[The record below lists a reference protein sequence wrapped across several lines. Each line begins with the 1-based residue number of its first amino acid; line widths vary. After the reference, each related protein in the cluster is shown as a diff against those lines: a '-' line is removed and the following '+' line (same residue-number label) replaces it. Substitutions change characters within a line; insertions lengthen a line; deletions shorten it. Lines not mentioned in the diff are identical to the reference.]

1 MNKIVSKTVRTAV
14 ENVLLGDVT
23 YVFFSSRVVDS
34 FPSSNIEPDRIPSVL
49 RRVDDI
55 QQRTLSAP
63 DGPIIAQIPGE
74 MTPVT
79 FAKIVF

>member
-1 MNKIVSKTVRTAV
+1 MV
-14 ENVLLGDVT
+14 
-23 YVFFSSRVVDS
+23 

-49 RRVDDI
+49 RRVMI
-55 QQRTLSAP
+55 SNNVVFPAP